1 MPVTH
6 ETPLHPHAG
15 CTQTPTG
22 QIEARLTL
30 NEDSLQ
36 FVFLVQFKDT
46 PLRLPPLRNDQALGQ
61 RRDGLWQRTCCE
73 AFIAATGQPGYLE
86 FNFAPDGD
94 WACYAFAD
102 YRQAITQPQQQ
113 SNPLISC
120 QKLADGF
127 RLSAQVDRKM
137 LPDAERWDIA
147 LSVVLEEES
156 GHKTYWALQHDTP
169 QPDFHRRACFTLS
182 LP

>member
-15 CTQTPTG
+15 CTQTPAG
-22 QIEARLTL
+22 QIEAHLTL
-30 NEDSLQ
+30 NENSLQ

-46 PLRLPPLRNDQALGQ
+46 PLRLPPLRNVQALGQ

-113 SNPLISC
+113 SSPLISC
-120 QKLADGF
+120 QKLTDGF
-127 RLSAQVDRKM
+127 RLSAQVVAAGRDQIGLWANSAPT
-137 LPDAERWDIA
+137 LPVKAP
-147 LSVVLEEES
+147 LSDLM
-156 GHKTYWALQHDTP
+156 T
-169 QPDFHRRACFTLS
+169 C
-182 LP
+182 